1 MATHIGAGY
10 GSELHLMRY
19 MARYR
24 QELDKAIL
32 DKTGGDSITWHDFKH
47 GNNYDC
53 SNPQEVHLPDNE
65 LTGINFLT
73 ETDYSKVVDAWKQF
87 WPQGGTS
94 MNWDAAGYT
103 TVNNRNQYILV
114 EAKAHTEEIKS
125 DCGADPGK
133 SMKHI
138 DKAFT
143 YTKDWLG
150 ITSTNDWKKTYYQ
163 MANRLAMIHFLAY
176 HDIPAKLVNI
186 YFCGDKNPSP
196 YNGATCPSDA
206 NGWKN
211 ALNDQYEY
219 LGLTEAMRD
228 KAGMVD
234 LYIDVEKPIE

>member
-47 GNNYDC
+47 GGTYDC
-53 SNPQEVHLPDNE
+53 SNPQEVQFPDNE

-87 WPQGGTS
+87 WPQGGKS

-114 EAKAHTEEIKS
+114 EAKAHTGEIKS
-125 DCGADPGK
+125 DCGADPDK
-133 SMKHI
+133 SIELI
-138 DKAFT
+138 DKAFS
-143 YTKDWLG
+143 YTKNWLG
-150 ITSTNDWKKTYYQ
+150 ITSKNDWKKTYYQ
-163 MANRLAMIHFLAY
+163 MANRLAMIHFLIY
-176 HDIPAKLVNI
+176 HDMPAKLVNI
-186 YFCGDKNPSP
+186 YFCGDKHQDLKKSSICPANKDEWK
-196 YNGATCPSDA
+196 GALDA
-206 NGWKN
+206 
-211 ALNDQYEY
+211 QYKY